1 MTIFDNYK
9 HENNI
14 KIHPSSKI
22 SPDVTVSITGSGHTI
37 EIGENT
43 VLRNLKINISGKNN
57 FLVIKDN
64 CSIRGT
70 LHLRQ
75 TGSKITINSFTTTV
89 SSHIFSMEGSDI
101 SIGTNCMLSSGVFIR
116 NSDEHPIYDIET
128 NERMNNAQAVIV
140 GNNVWIGEGATVNKG
155 SAIPDGCIIGA
166 KSFVSK
172 KLKRKNAVYVGVP
185 VQLIRESVK
194 WERTFR

>member
-1 MTIFDNYK
+1 
-9 HENNI
+9 
-14 KIHPSSKI
+14 
-22 SPDVTVSITGSGHTI
+22 
-37 EIGENT
+37 
-43 VLRNLKINISGKNN
+43 
-57 FLVIKDN
+57 
-64 CSIRGT
+64 
-70 LHLRQ
+70 
-75 TGSKITINSFTTTV
+75 
-89 SSHIFSMEGSDI
+89 
-101 SIGTNCMLSSGVFIR
+101 MLSSGVFIR